1 MFFVSITLLERCLKA
16 LAEVIVDIVVTLETR
31 LSYPEHPI
39 KFIGRQ
45 YRVMRQRMIRFYEVL
60 CSQHMERKATC
71 EMRGFFISTISM
83 PYLLRVKV
91 SLFIFLKSPSFCN
104 LGTRFLLR
112 RGRGG
117 V

>member
-1 MFFVSITLLERCLKA
+1 
-16 LAEVIVDIVVTLETR
+16 
-31 LSYPEHPI
+31 
-39 KFIGRQ
+39 
-45 YRVMRQRMIRFYEVL
+45 MIRFYEVL

-91 SLFIFLKSPSFCN
+91 SLFIFLKSPSFHN

-112 RGRGG
+112 RGGGG
-117 V
+117 VTPRVMETLITSLKLQLRPKARDNQVTKV

>member
-1 MFFVSITLLERCLKA
+1 
-16 LAEVIVDIVVTLETR
+16 
-31 LSYPEHPI
+31 
-39 KFIGRQ
+39 
-45 YRVMRQRMIRFYEVL
+45 MIRFYEVL

-117 V
+117 GVTPCVMETLITSLKLQLRPKARANQVTKV